1 LLDSPEGF
9 VTVATI
15 VTRVLLLAAGLIGC
29 GPVQVVGQVSGRT
42 SAALV
47 DADLAEADRLAPY
60 EYTKARAYDRKAREE
75 AAESSFEL
83 AIAYGRRAEEF
94 ARRAETIARERAAR
108 TAPAPGAG
116 ASAGPREP

>member
-1 LLDSPEGF
+1 LLDSPGGF

-15 VTRVLLLAAGLIGC
+15 VTRVLLLAAGLLGC

-47 DADLAEADRLAPY
+47 DAELAEADRWAPY
-60 EYTKARAYDRKAREE
+60 EYAKARAYDHKAREE
-75 AAESSFEL
+75 ASESSFEL

-94 ARRAETIARERAAR
+94 ARRAQTIARERAAR
-108 TAPAPGAG
+108 QAAADQAGAG
-116 ASAGPREP
+116 LPSR